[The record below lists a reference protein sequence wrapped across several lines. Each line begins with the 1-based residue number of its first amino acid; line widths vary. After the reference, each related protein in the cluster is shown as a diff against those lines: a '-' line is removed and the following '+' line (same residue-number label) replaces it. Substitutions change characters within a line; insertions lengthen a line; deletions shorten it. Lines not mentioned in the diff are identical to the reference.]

1 MPIAV
6 LRQFDAAP
14 TGAWHRIRT
23 SGLAAAAAV
32 LLAVAALPIAG
43 AQSVESRDV
52 EATLAGDPDGAL
64 DALRQLA
71 ARDDEIR
78 PAERRHRL
86 GLEGQALIQT
96 GRVGEAQALARR
108 IDAEAQAR
116 KDPLLGAVAM
126 LIQSGTQWRAGD
138 AATAQELA
146 LGARTTLQN
155 SGDLFLEHWAALAAA
170 TASRARGQFEQA
182 LDNLHAALAAA
193 DLANDS
199 NRRAAAHYQMSVL
212 TLALKQ
218 PPRALGESREAFRQ
232 AAMARNAY
240 LMAKAKMAES
250 AAMEVLGH
258 PAEEIAA
265 LEDALTIARTTG
277 SATTEALALV
287 NLADI
292 YLRRKDFK
300 TAYELARAAL
310 DIARPFDDIS
320 LMATAKA
327 NMGFALLASG
337 RIDAGKRLADEA
349 VADYERAGAA
359 AETASLLGEYAQYL
373 EGAGDFKAALALVH
387 RERALYDLISS
398 AAHNRAVLEL
408 QSRYEGERRRLEIE
422 RLNQENTMKSAELRE
437 RQLTERV
444 LWLFAAGLAAMFTV
458 VVVLYRKL
466 RVTNTL
472 LGQKNQ
478 ALQSLSGI
486 DPLTSLFNR
495 RHFQDFIDA
504 EPLAGDRRRQG
515 MGAEVQGVLLI
526 DLDHFKSI
534 NDRHGHAAG
543 DVVLVAMSERLRL
556 ALREEDM
563 IVRWGGEEFLV
574 FVPAVSIGRLDDIA
588 RRIMDTISSQP
599 VMHRGAV
606 LRVTASIG
614 YAPMPLPPHDF
625 PLTWERALALVDKA
639 LYMAKL
645 HGRNRAYGV
654 GALHAQEP
662 EALDAA
668 LGDLEAAWKDG
679 VVDMR
684 VLINGPRPVST
695 ALPPDFDLAA

>member
-14 TGAWHRIRT
+14 TGAWHRIRAT
-23 SGLAAAAAV
+23 GLAATAA
-32 LLAVAALPIAG
+32 LLFAVAALPIAG
-43 AQSVESRDV
+43 AQPAEPRDV

-71 ARDDEIR
+71 GRDDEIR

-96 GRVGEAQALARR
+96 GRVAEAQALARR

-146 LGARTTLQN
+146 LSARTTLQN

-199 NRRAAAHYQMSVL
+199 NRRAAVHYQMSVL

-359 AETASLLGEYAQYL
+359 AETAGLLGEYAQYL

-422 RLNQENTMKSAELRE
+422 RLNHENTMKSAELRE
-437 RQLTERV
+437 RQLTDAFSR
-444 LWLFAAGLAAMFTV
+444 FSPS
-458 VVVLYRKL
+458 Y
-466 RVTNTL
+466 
-472 LGQKNQ
+472 
-478 ALQSLSGI
+478 S
-486 DPLTSLFNR
+486 R
-495 RHFQDFIDA
+495 RCS
-504 EPLAGDRRRQG
+504 R
-515 MGAEVQGVLLI
+515 
-526 DLDHFKSI
+526 
-534 NDRHGHAAG
+534 
-543 DVVLVAMSERLRL
+543 
-556 ALREEDM
+556 
-563 IVRWGGEEFLV
+563 
-574 FVPAVSIGRLDDIA
+574 
-588 RRIMDTISSQP
+588 SSSCS
-599 VMHRGAV
+599 
-606 LRVTASIG
+606 TASFASPTRFLG
-614 YAPMPLPPHDF
+614 RRTRRCNRF
-625 PLTWERALALVDKA
+625 RA
-639 LYMAKL
+639 
-645 HGRNRAYGV
+645 
-654 GALHAQEP
+654 
-662 EALDAA
+662 
-668 LGDLEAAWKDG
+668 
-679 VVDMR
+679 
-684 VLINGPRPVST
+684 ST
-695 ALPPDFDLAA
+695 R